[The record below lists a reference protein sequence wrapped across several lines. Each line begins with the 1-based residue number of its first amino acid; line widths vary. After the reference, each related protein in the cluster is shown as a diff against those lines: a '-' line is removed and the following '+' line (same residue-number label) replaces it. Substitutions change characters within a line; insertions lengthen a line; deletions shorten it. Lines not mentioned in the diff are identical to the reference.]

1 MRERCLLRGAV
12 GLLAI
17 LLLASPAGAAA
28 SSPSPARSSA
38 AAPDAQAALRP
49 YRLDLADRRD
59 LVAQTN
65 FVQCVG
71 ASLQTMLNVM
81 ASGADRTAKTQSN
94 LQTIARSL
102 SGPTREG
109 FQRQGASVRGWTA
122 ALNRLGAGRY
132 QMAGFDTLA
141 DAMNAAAVAIAR
153 TGKPVGLLMW
163 SGRHAWVMT
172 GFTATADPHRN
183 SQFSVT
189 GAIVFDPLY
198 PYGSATWGKSPQPG
212 ATLSLA
218 TLSKQFVPRRHGT
231 WAGAIPG
238 TTDMSRLAGKYVIV
252 EPYLPQLEQP
262 RYPRGL

>member
-1 MRERCLLRGAV
+1 MRDRRLLRGAV

-17 LLLASPAGAAA
+17 LLLATPSGAAA
-28 SSPSPARSSA
+28 ATPSPASQSSSA
-38 AAPDAQAALRP
+38 VQAAARP

-71 ASLQTMLNVM
+71 ASLQPMLNVM
-81 ASGADRTAKTQSN
+81 RSGADRTSRTQST
-94 LQTIARSL
+94 LQVLARSL

-109 FQRQGASVRGWTA
+109 FERQGASVRGWTA

-141 DAMNAAAVAIAR
+141 DAMTAAAIAIAR

-172 GFTATADPHRN
+172 GFTATGDPHQA

-198 PYGSATWGKSPQPG
+198 PHGSATWGTSPKPG

-218 TLSKQFVPRRHGT
+218 TLGKQFVPRRRGT
-231 WAGAIPG
+231 WPGAIPG
-238 TTDMSRLAGKYVIV
+238 STDMSRLAGKYVIV
-252 EPYLPQLEQP
+252 EPYLQQLEQP
-262 RYPRGL
+262 RYPRGI